1 MAKPQRRNPRPASP
15 LVKAPVLIGNLDA
28 VAVVGRLRQLH
39 EDAEDPNVERMP
51 ADNEIYAALLYAER
65 HASALR
71 RIAVESQKQAAL
83 HRVELWEYLRERA
96 EIHQAQAVVD
106 ARAAGVEWSQ
116 LAPALAVSAPSAAYN
131 KAKRL
136 RAASL
141 SDARPQQVRLRRTP
155 EAVAAAESRLAK
167 EMAVEQRAQSAA
179 QQRHRLVFPAAQS
192 LVSQRDG
199 LLLDEDAEYWLD
211 EVEAVLPSCDTPTQ
225 MISLGRYLGA
235 AVRALRKLEQHTAE
249 PVAMTEEARAALAA
263 AASVIPLEG

>member
-1 MAKPQRRNPRPASP
+1 MAKPRRRTPRPESP
-15 LVKAPVLIGNLDA
+15 LIKAPVRIGNLDA

-39 EDAEDPNVERMP
+39 EEAEDPNVERMP
-51 ADNEIYAALLYAER
+51 ADNEVYAALLYAEK

-71 RIAVESQKQAAL
+71 RIAVEAQKQAAL

-96 EIHQAQAVVD
+96 EIHQAQAVAD
-106 ARAAGVEWSQ
+106 ARAAGAEWSQ
-116 LAPALAVSAPSAAYN
+116 LVPVLAVSAPSAAYN

-141 SDARPQQVRLRRTP
+141 SSAAPQQLRLRRTP

-167 EMAVEQRAQSAA
+167 ETAAEQRDQSAA
-179 QQRHRLVFPAAQS
+179 RQRHRLIFPAAQR

-225 MISLGRYLGA
+225 MISLSRYLGA
-235 AVRALRKLEQHTAE
+235 AMRALRKLEKHTAQ
-249 PVAMTEEARAALAA
+249 PVAMTQEARAALATA
-263 AASVIPLEG
+263 LSVIPPER